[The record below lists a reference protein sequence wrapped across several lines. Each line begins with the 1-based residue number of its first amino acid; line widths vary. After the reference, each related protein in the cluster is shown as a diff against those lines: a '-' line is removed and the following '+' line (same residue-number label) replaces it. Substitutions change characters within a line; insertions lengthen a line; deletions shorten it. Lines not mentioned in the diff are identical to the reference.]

1 VKSGPKELALELE
14 KKGYDWV
21 EKDLVAA

>member
-1 VKSGPKELALELE
+1 VKELE

-21 EKDLVAA
+21 RQEFGNGVLASA